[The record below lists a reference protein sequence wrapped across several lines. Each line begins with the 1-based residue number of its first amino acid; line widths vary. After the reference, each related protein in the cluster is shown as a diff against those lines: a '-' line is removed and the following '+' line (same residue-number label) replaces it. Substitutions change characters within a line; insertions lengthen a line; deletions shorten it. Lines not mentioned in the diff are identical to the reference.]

1 MQTVIGAF
9 DTRAH
14 AEKAMQQLVQD
25 GFDRDDIHLEEHA
38 EGGSSG
44 TMGSSS
50 DSGSQQQKPQGGV
63 GHFFAHLF
71 GTDDN
76 EQHRE
81 HAETYGEAV
90 RRGKS
95 VVVVD
100 ANDQA
105 RAERAVSCLYDAGAI
120 NVDEQASQW
129 RSEGWTGGAT
139 AAGAARPRMGNEA
152 PTGSGDTMA
161 APRMDKQPTA
171 ADRTSMDTAPRTGKQ
186 PVGSEG
192 TLDVVQEELH
202 VGKRSLDKGGVRVVQ
217 RVSEKPVREVVRL
230 REEHAMVDRHP
241 VDRAAEPGDMN
252 AFREGTLEVRESAE
266 EPVVSKTARVVEE
279 VRVGKDVREREETI
293 EDRVRRKDVDV
304 ERIGGEQRER
314 AVASNTRDPMA
325 SERDPEASSNKV
337 RKNDPLA

>member
-25 GFDRDDIHLEEHA
+25 GFDRDDVHLEEHDESA
-38 EGGSSG
+38 QPGM
-44 TMGSSS
+44 TGSSS
-50 DSGSQQQKPQGGV
+50 TMQDQQPQGSI

-71 GTDDN
+71 GTGDN
-76 EQHRE
+76 EQHRS

-100 ANDQA
+100 ADDNAQ
-105 RAERAVSCLYDAGAI
+105 AERAVNCLYDAGAI

-139 AAGAARPRMGNEA
+139 AAGAARPMMG
-152 PTGSGDTMA
+152 S
-161 APRMDKQPTA
+161 
-171 ADRTSMDTAPRTGKQ
+171 DTAPRTNISSGLRDDAP
-186 PVGSEG
+186 PVGKEG
-192 TLDVVQEELH
+192 VLDVVQEELQ

-217 RVSEKPVREVVRL
+217 RVTEKPVREVVRL
-230 REEHAMVDRHP
+230 REEHAVVDRRP
-241 VDRAAEPGDMN
+241 VDRPAQPGDMN

-266 EPVVSKTARVVEE
+266 EAVVGKTARVVEE
-279 VRVGKDVREREETI
+279 VRVGKEVREREETV

-304 ERIGGEQRER
+304 DRIGGEQRER
-314 AVASNTRDPMA
+314 AVASNTGHTLA
-325 SERDPEASSNKV
+325 GERDPEASSTKL
-337 RKNDPLA
+337 RKNDPLS

>member
-9 DTRAH
+9 ETRAH

-50 DSGSQQQKPQGGV
+50 ASPQHEPVGGI

-100 ANDQA
+100 ANDTAQ
-105 RAERAVSCLYDAGAI
+105 AERAVSCLYDA
-120 NVDEQASQW
+120 
-129 RSEGWTGGAT
+129 
-139 AAGAARPRMGNEA
+139 
-152 PTGSGDTMA
+152 
-161 APRMDKQPTA
+161 
-171 ADRTSMDTAPRTGKQ
+171 
-186 PVGSEG
+186 
-192 TLDVVQEELH
+192 
-202 VGKRSLDKGGVRVVQ
+202 
-217 RVSEKPVREVVRL
+217 
-230 REEHAMVDRHP
+230 
-241 VDRAAEPGDMN
+241 
-252 AFREGTLEVRESAE
+252 
-266 EPVVSKTARVVEE
+266 
-279 VRVGKDVREREETI
+279 
-293 EDRVRRKDVDV
+293 
-304 ERIGGEQRER
+304 
-314 AVASNTRDPMA
+314 
-325 SERDPEASSNKV
+325 
-337 RKNDPLA
+337 